1 MNRLTE
7 LLSSKHKKENFSCTH
22 DSLTNYLIYQAGQ
35 DMKRNLS
42 VCFVLPDA
50 DNKVIGYFTL
60 SNDNIPAA
68 LLPDAVKKKLPKSY
82 VNLPARKVLS
92 VGRWRR

>member
-1 MNRLTE
+1 MHRLTE
-7 LLSSKHKKENFSCTH
+7 LLDSKHKRENFSCAH
-22 DSLTNYLIYQAGQ
+22 DSLTNYLIHQAGQ

-42 VCFVLPDA
+42 VCFVLPDE

-60 SNDNIPAA
+60 SNDSIPAA

-82 VNLPARKVLS
+82 VKSARHTAGKVGS
-92 VGRWRR
+92 G